1 MNKLE
6 TTFDKLTKNKN
17 IHECVA
23 YRTQGTQR
31 REHKGTAGCVK
42 KRYVQNSYTLY
53 SISG

>member
-23 YRTQGTQR
+23 YRTQ
-31 REHKGTAGCVK
+31 
-42 KRYVQNSYTLY
+42 QNRPLVLP
-53 SISG
+53 